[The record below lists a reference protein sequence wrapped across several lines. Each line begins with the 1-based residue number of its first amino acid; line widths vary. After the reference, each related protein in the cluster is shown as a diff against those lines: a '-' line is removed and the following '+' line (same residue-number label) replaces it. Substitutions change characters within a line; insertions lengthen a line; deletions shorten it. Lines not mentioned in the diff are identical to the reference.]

1 MLEERSTQAYITQS
15 CTWFPVQ
22 GKMMMMMMMVTR
34 RNKEVQGIR
43 AETFSAL
50 SVHFFESFFFST
62 NWKCKLANLL

>member
-1 MLEERSTQAYITQS
+1 MLEEIFIQAYITES

-22 GKMMMMMMMVTR
+22 GKMMTMMMMVTR
-34 RNKEVQGIR
+34 KYKEVQGIR

-50 SVHFFESFFFST
+50 SVHFFESFFPT